1 MISEHYQQLEKQ
13 YFNQALA
20 LNKKINSIAFLRLIS
35 IAALV
40 FCVYC
45 YYNSQA
51 ISFIILS
58 LLFIAAFL
66 ILLNLHL
73 KYKQKAQLT
82 GLLKTINVNEI
93 AYLNGDLTPFKT
105 GNEFIETDHSF
116 SHDLDIF
123 GENALFPHINRT
135 TTPLGEAQLA
145 TWLRNDNNSNNN
157 GDNNGDNNNEID
169 ILKQQNAVK
178 ELALKLNWRQ
188 HYLASGQLF
197 IDEKT
202 ELNDFNYW
210 LNMPLYYSSKNILR
224 AFSFILP
231 AITIVILALNFVSD
245 DAIYFTLFKVL
256 FFLNIIIV
264 GLQKNRIKIELEL
277 LSKRSNSLKQY
288 SVLLQTIENE
298 HFTSEK
304 LQNLKLQV
312 TNNNV
317 VASTSIAKLARL
329 LNAFDIVL
337 NPFAAIIMNGLFQ
350 YHLHALF
357 NLEKWKINYGN
368 YVINWFKIIGEFEA
382 LASIANFAYNHP
394 EFTMPILSNSVELE
408 LKNVGHPLIPFNKR
422 INNDIVFRDTKFVV
436 LTGSNMSGKS
446 TFLRT
451 LGINLIL
458 AKIGSPVCA
467 ERFVFYPFNLFVSMR
482 INDSLQNDA
491 SFFFAELTRLQ
502 RIINELDK
510 PHKTFIILDEIL
522 RGTNSNDKRAGTQGL
537 IKKLIAKNA
546 VGIIATHDLVI
557 SEMKKEYPN
566 YLANHC
572 FEAEIIND
580 ELRFDYKLR
589 EGVCQQM
596 SAAFLMEKMGII

>member
-13 YFNQALA
+13 YFNQAVA
-20 LNKKINSIAFLRLIS
+20 LNKKIDSIAFLRLIS

-40 FCVYC
+40 FCVYH

-58 LLFIAAFL
+58 LLFISAFL
-66 ILLNLHL
+66 FLLNLHL

-82 GLLKTINVNEI
+82 GLLKTINANEI

-105 GNEFIETDHSF
+105 GNEFIETDHPF

-123 GENALFPHINRT
+123 GENAIFPHINRT
-135 TTPLGEAQLA
+135 TTPLGATQLA
-145 TWLRNDNNSNNN
+145 TWLRDTQ
-157 GDNNGDNNNEID
+157 GMD

-210 LNMPLYYSSKNILR
+210 LNMPLYYSSKTILK

-231 AITIVILALNFVSD
+231 AITVVILVMNFVSD
-245 DAIYFTLFKVL
+245 EAIYFTLFKVL

-277 LSKRSNSLKQY
+277 LTKRSNSLKQY

-298 HFTSEK
+298 SFTSEK
-304 LQNLKLQV
+304 LNDLKQQV
-312 TNNNV
+312 TNKNI

-350 YHLHALF
+350 YHVHALF
-357 NLEKWKINYGN
+357 NLEKWKINYAH

-382 LASIANFAYNHP
+382 LSSIAGVTECAP
-394 EFTMPILSNSVELE
+394 A
-408 LKNVGHPLIPFNKR
+408 PLLLGRHLLALGMEPGKR
-422 INNDIVFRDTKFVV
+422 IGEITKAVYELQLDGTV
-436 LTGSNMSGKS
+436 TTVEDALAAAHK
-446 TFLRT
+446 FL
-451 LGINLIL
+451 
-458 AKIGSPVCA
+458 
-467 ERFVFYPFNLFVSMR
+467 
-482 INDSLQNDA
+482 
-491 SFFFAELTRLQ
+491 
-502 RIINELDK
+502 
-510 PHKTFIILDEIL
+510 
-522 RGTNSNDKRAGTQGL
+522 
-537 IKKLIAKNA
+537 
-546 VGIIATHDLVI
+546 
-557 SEMKKEYPN
+557 
-566 YLANHC
+566 
-572 FEAEIIND
+572 
-580 ELRFDYKLR
+580 
-589 EGVCQQM
+589 
-596 SAAFLMEKMGII
+596 